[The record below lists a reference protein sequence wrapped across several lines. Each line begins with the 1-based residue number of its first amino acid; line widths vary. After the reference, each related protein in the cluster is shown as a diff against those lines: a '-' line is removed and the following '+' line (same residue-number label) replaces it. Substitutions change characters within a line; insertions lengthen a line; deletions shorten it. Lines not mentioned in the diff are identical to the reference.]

1 MCVSERYK
9 TLAASL
15 VRRRLIQVTD
25 FGGDLVDRAMQAP
38 GAIAHVMASVPST
51 IKTKADAIATTLSAK
66 LLLHD
71 KLVGDVTDEE
81 FAYQLTQNQNLRC
94 IVGNLTEQIL
104 QPTPVTA
111 DPEQKS
117 NSFLN
122 LRGGISAFWSE
133 MGQKLP
139 IELETA
145 IEMESILTNVNAGMD
160 ASIKPDLRKTFL
172 REAGLSEDRIRELV
186 PISAYVTYE
195 NQTKQTLRDQILAEF
210 GFTGEL
216 TEEQES
222 LVETVLAERALN
234 DQMMSELSE
243 ELLTYENNYGM
254 SAKDLYELF
263 GDPEATMDIHPMP
276 NNDGTNVSTLDAEWE
291 ALLHEFGAFDGYQ
304 AMLSASFED
313 TLTMLYASEEG
324 LSLTDGD
331 LKALEEPTVREER
344 TVEALEPAGYSDL
357 DEDEAASYFIP
368 DDELAELF
376 QDGGQQL

>member
-1 MCVSERYK
+1 M
-9 TLAASL
+9 
-15 VRRRLIQVTD
+15 RRRLIQVTD

-38 GAIAHVMASVPST
+38 EAIAHVMASVPST

-160 ASIKPDLRKTFL
+160 TSIKPDLRKTFL

-276 NNDGTNVSTLDAEWE
+276 NTDGTNVSTLDAEWE
-291 ALLHEFGAFDGYQ
+291 ALLHESGAFDGYQ

-313 TLTMLYASEEG
+313 TLTMLYAAEEG

-344 TVEALEPAGYSDL
+344 TVEALEPTGYSDL